1 VKWISIM
8 LLISTNLKGD
18 GELIL
23 TPEIISKETSEF
35 KVLLNAKNPCKLN
48 NLLRMIS
55 ISKDVYIWGSLVN
68 STNRLEMVNDLKK
81 LKNIDEYFKINDD
94 KDITYKDIE
103 NALNQWYIQRCYR
116 KLE

>member
-1 VKWISIM
+1 MKCISIM
-8 LLISTNLKGD
+8 LLISIPLKGD
-18 GELIL
+18 GELVL
-23 TPEIISKETSEF
+23 TPEIINKETSEF
-35 KVLLNAKNPCKLN
+35 KVLLNAKNTCKLN

-68 STNRLEMVNDLKK
+68 STNRLEIMNDLRK
-81 LKNIDEYFKINDD
+81 LKDIDEYFKINGD

-116 KLE
+116 KLG